1 MFQAER
7 ATPTEFRDS
16 HGYDLVG
23 ACCALETLLPPAVS
37 ALKQFPSA
45 DIEADLS
52 FDSFSAA
59 SLIQGIP
66 KSTQS
71 SFDVYPLESVILQTK
86 TVNIHRT

>member
-59 SLIQGIP
+59 SLMFHAHCTRNP
-66 KSTQS
+66 KVDPEL
-71 SFDVYPLESVILQTK
+71 F
-86 TVNIHRT
+86 